1 MRYNGSK
8 RGFTLIEAVIAL
20 FLLGLI
26 LLIFQGTLRNMP
38 LIKYAKN
45 QDIALKIASSELES
59 LRAGGYAALPVSGS
73 FSDPLIATLPSGA
86 GGVSVTTYNAE
97 TKQVTVTV
105 TWREAGK
112 ETDSSVTLT
121 TLMTEIGGL

>member
-1 MRYNGSK
+1 MRYSASK

-45 QDIALKIASSELES
+45 QDLALKIASSEMES
-59 LRAGGYAALPVSGS
+59 LRAGGYDALPVSGS
-73 FSDPLIATLPSGA
+73 FSDPLLASLPSGV
-86 GGVSVTTYNAE
+86 GGVSVTAYNAE
-97 TKQVTVTV
+97 MKQVVVTV

-112 ETDSSVTLT
+112 AADSSVSLT